1 MPFNSLRR
9 RPFTALLIAGTALL
23 GLGAT
28 ALPSGAATA
37 APAVAGPPVSLA
49 ASAAPLLPSGAAL
62 LGAVSPGTSVAVTVT
77 LNIPDQAALTT
88 FLNGLTNQASPYYQQ
103 FLAPGQFGPMFG
115 PSLGQVAVV
124 ENALRAAGLS
134 PGPVAPDRLSIPV
147 TASAS
152 AIERAFGVTL
162 DRYRLAGGRLAFAN
176 TAAPKIAASAAPYVQ
191 GVLGLDDLNPM
202 QPEGDSLSGSAP
214 AATRSAV
221 LRAVAGPTATTGA
234 ARPAV
239 NPGPQPC
246 AAIAG
251 DESGL
256 TAADIAAHYGLA
268 QRYEEGDYGQ
278 GIRIG
283 VAELEPNLASD
294 ISSYEQCYRIST
306 KLNYLKVDGGAG
318 RGAGSGEAALDIET
332 LAVLAP
338 KATVDVYQAP
348 NNGIGFYDIFKKW
361 ATSDTDKVLSVSWG
375 NCEARLPAATL
386 KAQEAVFEQANA
398 QGQTVFAASGDNGST
413 GCSNNA
419 TANARLNVSVP
430 ASDPYV
436 IGVGGTSFGLTSNN
450 VQVEITWNDSDIDS
464 GAGGGGVST
473 QWCMPAY
480 QHQTAIPAIVNA
492 HSVKDKKSCAS
503 GYFREVPD
511 VAALGDPFFGYA
523 VVADDQWIQVGGT
536 SAATPVW
543 ASIAA
548 LTDAS
553 GFCSAY
559 RSKGDFLPQTLYA
572 VAAKYHS
579 YIYASSPQGLDDVT
593 FGNNDYTP
601 SGYGG
606 GLYPAT
612 RGYDMATGL
621 GSPMVS
627 GLSGLY
633 GGGKGE
639 WHTFQVG
646 LSQLMCHQSATTA
659 KTVKVTSVSPAS
671 GPAGK
676 ARKVVVHGSGFL
688 AVGSADAAQIISGK
702 KVLATVGASCSAT
715 QCTITVPAES
725 ARTVDIKIF
734 ALSLWSSPLTVKDH
748 YRYVKLSQLARDPA
762 LC

>member
-1 MPFNSLRR
+1 MPLSSLRR
-9 RPFTALLIAGTALL
+9 RPFTALLISGAALL

-37 APAVAGPPVSLA
+37 AATAAGPPVALA
-49 ASAAPLLPSGAAL
+49 ASAAPRLPSGAAP
-62 LGAVSPGTSVAVTVT
+62 LGAVPAATTVAVTVA
-77 LNIPDQAALTT
+77 LAIPDQGALTA
-88 FLNGLTNQASPYYQQ
+88 FLNGLTDQASPYYQH

-115 PSLGQVAVV
+115 PSLSQVAEV

-134 PGPVAPDRLSIPV
+134 PGPVTPDRLSIPV

-162 DRYRLAGGRLAFAN
+162 DRYRLAGGRQGFAN
-176 TAAPKIAASAAPYVQ
+176 TTAPKIAAAVAPLVE
-191 GVLGLDDLNPM
+191 GVLGLDNLDAA
-202 QPEGDSLSGSAP
+202 QPAEDSVSGSSPVAAGP
-214 AATRSAV
+214 AVKAAV
-221 LRAVAGPTATTGA
+221 IKAVAGPSATIGT

-246 AAIAG
+246 AAIQG
-251 DESGL
+251 DVSGL

-278 GIRIG
+278 GTKIA
-283 VAELEPNLASD
+283 VLELEPNLPSD
-294 ISSYEQCYRIST
+294 ISAYKACYRIST
-306 KLNYLKVDGGAG
+306 KVNYIKVNGGVG
-318 RGAGSGEAALDIET
+318 SGAGSGEAALDIET
-332 LAVLAP
+332 LAGLAP
-338 KATVDVYQAP
+338 RATIDVYQAP
-348 NNGIGFYDIFKKW
+348 NNGNGLYNIFKKW
-361 ATSDTDKVLSVSWG
+361 VSTDTEKVMSVSWG
-375 NCEARLPAATL
+375 SCEANTSAA
-386 KAQEAVFEQANA
+386 ARSAEEALFEQANA
-398 QGQTVFAASGDNGST
+398 QDQTVFAASGDNGST
-413 GCSNNA
+413 GCSTNA
-419 TANARLNVSVP
+419 TPNARLNVITP
-430 ASDPYV
+430 GSDPYV
-436 IGVGGTSFGLTSNN
+436 IGVGGTSFGFTNNN
-450 VQVEITWNDSDIDS
+450 VLVETTWNDSGIDS

-480 QHQTAIPAIVNA
+480 QHNTAIPALINSR
-492 HSVKDKKSCAS
+492 SVKHKKPCAS
-503 GYFREVPD
+503 GYYRQVPD
-511 VAALGDPFFGYA
+511 VAALGDPFYGYA
-523 VVADDQWIQVGGT
+523 VVAGNQWIQVGGT

-553 GFCSAY
+553 AFCSAY
-559 RSKGDFLPQTLYA
+559 RSKGAFLPQTLYA
-572 VAAKYHS
+572 AAGKYHS
-579 YIYASSPQGLDDVT
+579 YIYASSPQGLDDVI

-601 SGYGG
+601 SGYSG

-627 GLSGLY
+627 GLTGLY

-639 WHTFQVG
+639 WHTFQAG
-646 LSQLMCHQSATTA
+646 LSQLLCHQSATTA

-688 AVGSADAAQIISGK
+688 AIGSGDAAQIISGH
-702 KVLATVGASCSAT
+702 KVLASVGASCSAT
-715 QCTITVPAES
+715 KCTITVPAES

-734 ALSLWSSPLTVKDH
+734 ALSLWSSPLTAKDH
-748 YRYVKLSQLARDPA
+748 YRYVK
-762 LC
+762 